1 MLVAGEKDSVLL
13 PITQNGNFPIFR
25 ISRKTLLGI
34 EVVMLARNLLVGT
47 VFFVC
52 CLATTFL
59 TGCGG
64 GKFPVRPASGTV
76 VCDGQ
81 PVSNGSVTF
90 TPIGEGQ
97 GLETGKPASAALATD
112 GTFKLST
119 FDRFDGAI
127 IGKHR
132 VVYTGSEGEEEDDA
146 GGEDEEQSSRAKPS
160 PAKSTQGCV
169 LQGELIVEVQASG
182 DNVFK
187 IELTKRR

>member
-1 MLVAGEKDSVLL
+1 MLS
-13 PITQNGNFPIFR
+13 
-25 ISRKTLLGI
+25 
-34 EVVMLARNLLVGT
+34 RNLLVGT
-47 VFFVC
+47 ALFVSC
-52 CLATTFL
+52 FATVFL

-81 PVSNGSVTF
+81 PVSQGSVTF
-90 TPIGEGQ
+90 TPLGEGK
-97 GLETGKPASAALATD
+97 GLETGKPASAALAAD
-112 GTFKLST
+112 GSFKLST

-132 VVYTGSEGEEEDDA
+132 VEYTGSEGEEEDDT
-146 GGEDEEQSSRAKPS
+146 GGESDEQSSRAKPS
-160 PAKSTQGCV
+160 PSKSTQGCV
-169 LQGELIVEVQASG
+169 LKGELIVEVQASG